1 MSRAADVGKASC
13 RDDGGHPDAAITEG
27 ETGARAKNSKQNE
40 VTFVTEIEALKWGER
55 RWMQR
60 GSAGGGAAI
69 ARGGTGGGSSRC
81 GREAVKCRIQLFI
94 TGFQSQKISFIQS

>member
-40 VTFVTEIEALKWGER
+40 VTFVIEIEALKWGKGGGCR
-55 RWMQR
+55 QAAH
-60 GSAGGGAAI
+60 AGGGDC
-69 ARGGTGGGSSRC
+69 RGGGGAQAAAAAASG
-81 GREAVKCRIQLFI
+81 VKP
-94 TGFQSQKISFIQS
+94 